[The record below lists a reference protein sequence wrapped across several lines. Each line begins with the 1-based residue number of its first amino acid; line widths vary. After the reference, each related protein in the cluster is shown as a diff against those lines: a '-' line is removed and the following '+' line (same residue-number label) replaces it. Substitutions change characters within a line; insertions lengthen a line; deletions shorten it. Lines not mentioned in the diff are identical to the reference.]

1 MIPEQVYANLPP
13 IHQKVAVLV
22 LALLG
27 ALWIANMV
35 RKHRFKEEHALI
47 WFLGLAS
54 AAVLVWCDP
63 LLAGLTV
70 LVGADVPASALVLA
84 TVFFL
89 FVVAVYLT
97 SEVSRQKEEI
107 ARLVIHLSVMKAK
120 LSEETAKRTSEPPPH
135 SSAPPPHRS
144 PDMSGAG

>member
-1 MIPEQVYANLPP
+1 MIPNEVYANLPP
-13 IHQKVAVLV
+13 IHQKVAVLI
-22 LALLG
+22 LAILG
-27 ALWIANMV
+27 ALWIGNMV

-47 WFLGLAS
+47 WFLGLLS
-54 AAVLVWCDP
+54 ATVLVWVDP

-70 LVGADVPASALVLA
+70 LVGADVPASALMLA

-120 LSEETAKRTSEPPPH
+120 MAEEASEAKR
-135 SSAPPPHRS
+135 SAQRPE
-144 PDMSGAG
+144 AAE

>member
-1 MIPEQVYANLPP
+1 MIPNEVYANLPP
-13 IHQKVAVLV
+13 IHQKLAVLA

-47 WFLGLAS
+47 WFLGLA
-54 AAVLVWCDP
+54 AAAILVWCDP

-70 LVGADVPASALVLA
+70 AVGADVPASAMLLA

-89 FVVAVYLT
+89 FIVAVWLT
-97 SEVSRQKEEI
+97 SELSRQKEEL
-107 ARLVIHLSVMKAK
+107 ARLVIHLSILKEKMGELEK
-120 LSEETAKRTSEPPPH
+120 E
-135 SSAPPPHRS
+135 
-144 PDMSGAG
+144 

>member
-1 MIPEQVYANLPP
+1 MIPNEVYANLPP
-13 IHQKVAVLV
+13 IHQKVAVLM
-22 LALLG
+22 LAILG
-27 ALWIANMV
+27 ALWIGNMV

-70 LVGADVPASALVLA
+70 LVGADVPASALMLA

-120 LSEETAKRTSEPPPH
+120 MGEEAATGRTSEPLPRSGEPGPP
-135 SSAPPPHRS
+135 
-144 PDMSGAG
+144 